1 MEASVGANAA
11 GASAASATAVV
22 RPAAP
27 SPLLQYTIHG
37 SDLQFVELTLAP
49 GAEVVGEPG
58 AMMYMDEDLVQ
69 NTILG
74 DGSKVGFL
82 TRIWRSFRRMFT
94 GESMF
99 SVVYTNPAKL
109 NRPQRVAFA
118 TTNIGKILA
127 IDLDA
132 MGGSIVCQRGAYLAG
147 TRGITVR
154 IAWQKK
160 LRVGFFGGEGFV
172 MQRLEGNGIVF
183 ITASGALA
191 AMDLPAGKVLK
202 VDSGSLVALQKSVTF
217 DIKYAGRVK
226 TAFFGGEGL
235 FYASLKGPGRVW
247 LQSLPMKRLS
257 KVMWTQAV
265 YGSQRGAMKW
275 YVLGLIIF
283 ILSIVFGGDPGT
295 KP

>member
-1 MEASVGANAA
+1 MESKAGPVASQ
-11 GASAASATAVV
+11 
-22 RPAAP
+22 P
-27 SPLLQYTIHG
+27 LQYAIHG
-37 SDLQFVELTLAP
+37 SDLQYVELTLAP

-58 AMMYMDEDLVQ
+58 AMMFMDEDVVQ
-69 NTILG
+69 NTVLG
-74 DGSKVGFL
+74 DGSNTGFF

-99 SVVYTNPAKL
+99 SVVYTNPAAL

-118 TTNIGKILA
+118 TSTIGKILA

-132 MGGSIVCQRGAYLAG
+132 SGGSVICQRGAYLAG

-172 MQRLEGNGIVF
+172 MQRLEGKGIVF
-183 ITASGALA
+183 ITASGTLT
-191 AMDLPAGKVLK
+191 AMDLVAGKSIK
-202 VDSGSLVALQKSVTF
+202 VDSGSLVALQPSVTF

-226 TAFFGGEGL
+226 TALFGGEGL
-235 FYASLKGPGRVW
+235 FYASLRGPGRAW
-247 LQSLPMKRLS
+247 LQSLPMKRFS
-257 KVMWTQAV
+257 KAMWANAV
-265 YGSQRGAMKW
+265 YGSQRGAIKW
-275 YVLGLIIF
+275 YLIALVIF
-283 ILSIVFGGDPGT
+283 IISTVFFGDPAP